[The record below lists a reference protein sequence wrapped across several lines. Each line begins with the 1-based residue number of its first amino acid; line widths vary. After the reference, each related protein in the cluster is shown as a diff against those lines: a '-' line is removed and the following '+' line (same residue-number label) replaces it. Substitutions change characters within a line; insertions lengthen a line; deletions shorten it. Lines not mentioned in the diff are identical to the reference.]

1 MIAVVTSGK
10 GGAGKSTVSAGLACA
25 LARDGQ
31 QVLVIDAD
39 AGLRSLDLMLGI
51 GDRSI
56 HDLADIFARRCE
68 PIRAVCPSSVCNG
81 VFVIAAPGTLEEM
94 CTPDEMRYLCR
105 GLSAYYDT
113 VIVDCPAGIGSGFRT
128 AIAGADRA
136 IIVATPDM
144 VCARDA
150 QIVSTHLDKEGIPC
164 KMVINRLH
172 PKPVMKGKMPD
183 IDEVMDAAQVPLL
196 GVIPED
202 EAVAVANANGA
213 PLPWNSY
220 ASRCFTNIA
229 ARFVGRSVP
238 LAKLSKM
245 T

>member
-1 MIAVVTSGK
+1 MIAVITSGK

-31 QVLVIDAD
+31 RVLVIDAD

-51 GDRSI
+51 GERAV
-56 HDLADIFARRCE
+56 HDLSDIFARRCE
-68 PIRAVCPSSVCNG
+68 PIRAVCPSSVCDG
-81 VFVIAAPGTLEEM
+81 VFVIPAPGMLEDM

-105 GLSAYYDT
+105 GLSKHYDT
-113 VIVDCPAGIGSGFRT
+113 VLVDCPAGIGQGFRT

-136 IIVATPDM
+136 LIVATPDM

-150 QIVSTHLDKEGIPC
+150 QIVSAHLDKEGIPC
-164 KMVINRLH
+164 KLVINRLR
-172 PKPVMKGKMPD
+172 PRPVMRGRMPD

-202 EAVAVANANGA
+202 EAVAVANANGT
-213 PLPWNSY
+213 PLPWGSY
-220 ASRCFTNIA
+220 ASRCFVNIA
-229 ARFVGRSVP
+229 ARFVGRAIP

-245 T
+245 I